1 MSSTI
6 HLSITIR
13 TKPDKV
19 AEMKALI
26 VDLASYVEK
35 TEPGILKYQIF
46 EEETANGHVFIIQEI
61 YEDQAAFDFHH
72 GTESY
77 QTATKRFV
85 EWLASPVEIRRLTPF
100 AGFAS
105 R

>member
-1 MSSTI
+1 MC
-6 HLSITIR
+6 LSFKKYVSYFLCVISWNSNSKIASRIVFT
-13 TKPDKV
+13 DGL
-19 AEMKALI
+19 EM
-26 VDLASYVEK
+26 VD
-35 TEPGILKYQIF
+35 
-46 EEETANGHVFIIQEI
+46 
-61 YEDQAAFDFHH
+61 EDQAAFDFHH